1 MENFLESIFRPINT
15 VCREYVTCNGV
26 DAVRL
31 WSSIWLL
38 SFDEYADLYHHNFL
52 DKSRV
57 LIHVREWLDL
67 LRRILFI
74 WTCLKNDESIF
85 ENDRPTLRQFR
96 QRKAWVT
103 QTNHWVKGIVC
114 LLSQAWWECLSLFTE
129 ASLFLHL
136 TLSICSPKSLP
147 FLSDPLS
154 HACRLSC
161 YIPWNFSDNS
171 LSLSLAISFKISATT
186 NFNSLLSFQFY
197 LRNSFILAYL
207 HVDIYKNTHLLTNHF
222 SVFPRH
228 ILFSTPAIFNLE
240 LFNLP
245 RQTFHSSNS
254 WSNDLEPTSSRVFTI
269 CSSGGSELPLLRHRA
284 SFLLAAAG
292 TFISL
297 ISKYSQPG
305 LEICG
310 VHVLLLPR
318 LFVYHPNWVIKLA
331 FLNLGCLNHFKS

>member
-1 MENFLESIFRPINT
+1 MARFVAANIIYLNVFKEWWKYIWKWQADSPTIPTKKSLGYTNESLSQRNSLPSVSSLMRMSFTLHWSFSFPAFDTFHLFSKIPPISLRPFVSCMQTELLYSLEF
-15 VCREYVTCNGV
+15 
-26 DAVRL
+26 
-31 WSSIWLL
+31 
-38 SFDEYADLYHHNFL
+38 F
-52 DKSRV
+52 
-57 LIHVREWLDL
+57 
-67 LRRILFI
+67 
-74 WTCLKNDESIF
+74 
-85 ENDRPTLRQFR
+85 RQF
-96 QRKAWVT
+96 
-103 QTNHWVKGIVC
+103 
-114 LLSQAWWECLSLFTE
+114 
-129 ASLFLHL
+129 
-136 TLSICSPKSLP
+136 
-147 FLSDPLS
+147 
-154 HACRLSC
+154 
-161 YIPWNFSDNS
+161 S
-171 LSLSLAISFKISATT
+171 LSLSISFKISATT

-228 ILFSTPAIFNLE
+228 ILFSTPAIFYLE